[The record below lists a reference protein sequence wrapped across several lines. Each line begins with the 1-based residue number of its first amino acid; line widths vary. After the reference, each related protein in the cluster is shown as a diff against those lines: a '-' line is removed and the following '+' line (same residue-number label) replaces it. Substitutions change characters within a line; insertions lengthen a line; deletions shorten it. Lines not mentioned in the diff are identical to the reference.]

1 MSFTIAHLLAPVDD
15 PGTKRDSILDSA
27 LHAFGM
33 SDSAQNVIDSNGLFI
48 HQTDDTEQLPDSF
61 VSASSPSSCNARE
74 QSLSL
79 SDESRDQNTS
89 VFFGS
94 PSALYS
100 NGQTMIIN
108 PITCW
113 SGQFRSTMKKDNHRP
128 DKADTPMALVCEK
141 PDRLS
146 PSGCTDGRSISPPR
160 TPVSPEPCSSP
171 RIMPSRNGGLE
182 LNESHSKTRHRA
194 RSYGSRP
201 RRLRTTFTTYQ
212 LHALETAFLFNQYP
226 DVAARDQLANRLNL
240 SDGRVQVWF
249 QNRRAK
255 YRKHERARNTANMTA
270 LNSQVTQSN
279 ANTLDVILP
288 SPFAPHGL
296 LTPLDFTSSKE
307 WSTAVQS
314 LAAQLQISSS
324 PAACYVDRDKS
335 GVLIHTPALS
345 TLWSVMND
353 QYVAGT
359 HLTSNAHVTSS

>member
-27 LHAFGM
+27 LHAFGI
-33 SDSAQNVIDSNGLFI
+33 SDSGQNVINSNGLLDSHQHMLLPPALSFI
-48 HQTDDTEQLPDSF
+48 ATISDKKVIDQTDDTEQLPDSF
-61 VSASSPSSCNARE
+61 VSVSSPSSCNARE

-113 SGQFRSTMKKDNHRP
+113 SGQFQSTTKKDNHRP

-171 RIMPSRNGGLE
+171 RTTPSRNGGLE

-240 SDGRVQVWF
+240 SDGRVQVSF
-249 QNRRAK
+249 RQF
-255 YRKHERARNTANMTA
+255 
-270 LNSQVTQSN
+270 S
-279 ANTLDVILP
+279 
-288 SPFAPHGL
+288 
-296 LTPLDFTSSKE
+296 FTE
-307 WSTAVQS
+307 TIVQ
-314 LAAQLQISSS
+314 
-324 PAACYVDRDKS
+324 
-335 GVLIHTPALS
+335 
-345 TLWSVMND
+345 
-353 QYVAGT
+353 
-359 HLTSNAHVTSS
+359 